1 MKYKENEKQK
11 LTFVLNYNLSLVC
24 ADLFLIDIKSFNSNY
39 LLYIFI
45 HIFISQ

>member
-11 LTFVLNYNLSLVC
+11 LTFVLNYNLSLIIIC
-24 ADLFLIDIKSFNSNY
+24 ADLFLIDIESFNSNY

-45 HIFISQ
+45 ISQ